1 MILIVAEKSTAAE
14 TIAKEIGEER
24 KEIKDGNIRYWKIKF
39 KGEEAIVFPLKGHIV
54 DVDFGDNFKNWDEET
69 IKNLYK
75 AEIVYY
81 EKEKEIINKLREI
94 GKNADL
100 LIIATDYDSE
110 GESIGLEAAQIV
122 KAVNPKIKVKR
133 ALFSALT
140 KKELNEAFSNLT
152 EINENLANS
161 ANARREIDLLIG
173 ATLTRLLSVSSGR
186 LGNAFLSVGRVQT
199 PTLKLVVERENEIES
214 FKREKYY
221 VMKFET
227 ENSIVFSSKEEYKS
241 KDEIDLKEGAYKLK
255 IIEIKTKEK
264 EVPPPVPFNTTEFL
278 EAAASIGF
286 SIPNA
291 MRIAEDLYMRG
302 YISYPRTDNQTYPP
316 TLNFKEILEEL
327 SKEEN
332 YKKYIEKEI
341 DKNNIKPTKG
351 KEALDHPPIYPIKIP
366 TDVDKQEI
374 KIFNLI
380 ARRFLATLSKPEKEI
395 LTKITGEINGHKFY
409 ATGKKI
415 IYKGWKEIYPVKENE
430 IILPE
435 ISKNELEG
443 KLIIEEKETSPP
455 PRYTQAKTI
464 KKMEELGLGT
474 KSTRAEIIKKL
485 FERGYLSKGST
496 LFASELGRK
505 IISLLDNHTP
515 VLTSPELTAN
525 LEKEIEDIANSKKEK
540 EKVVLEAREQV
551 KTLVE
556 TMIKFKNEIKEE
568 VREAIKAQYIIG
580 KCPKC
585 NSNLVLIRS
594 LKTKKQFLGCS
605 NYPKCNFSLPI
616 TQRKIQALPQK
627 CPKCGWHLVKIYF
640 KRPLTT
646 CINPDC
652 EENKLKKFLKKD
664 QQN

>member
-122 KAVNPKIKVKR
+122 KAVNPQIKVKR

-227 ENSIVFSSKEEYKS
+227 ENGIVFSSKEEYKS
-241 KDEIDLKEGAYKLK
+241 KDEIDLKEGEYKLK

-327 SKEEN
+327 SKEES

-556 TMIKFKNEIKEE
+556 TMIKFKNEINKE

-616 TQRKIQALPQK
+616 TQRKIQPLPQK

>member
-54 DVDFGDNFKNWDEET
+54 DVDFGDDFKNWDEET

-227 ENSIVFSSKEEYKS
+227 ENGIVFSNKEEYKS
-241 KDEIDLKEGAYKLK
+241 KDEIDLKEGEYKLK

-332 YKKYIEKEI
+332 YKKYIENEI
-341 DKNNIKPTKG
+341 DKNNIKPTRG

-366 TDVDKQEI
+366 SDVDKQEI

-395 LTKITGEINGHKFY
+395 LTKITGEINEHKFY
-409 ATGKKI
+409 VTGKKI
-415 IYKGWKEIYPVKENE
+415 IYKGWKEIYPIKENE

-435 ISKNELEG
+435 ISKNELDG
-443 KLIIEEKETSPP
+443 KLIIEEKQTSPP

-505 IISLLDNHTP
+505 IIHLLDNHSP

-616 TQRKIQALPQK
+616 TQRKIQVLPQK
-627 CPKCGWHLVKIYF
+627 CPKCDWHLVKIYF
-640 KRPLTT
+640 KRPLIT